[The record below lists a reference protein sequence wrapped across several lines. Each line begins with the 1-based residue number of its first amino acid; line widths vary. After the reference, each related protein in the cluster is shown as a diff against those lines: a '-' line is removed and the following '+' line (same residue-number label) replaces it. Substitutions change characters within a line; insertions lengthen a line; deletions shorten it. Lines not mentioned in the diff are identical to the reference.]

1 MKLVVFHAL
10 SLAALIS
17 VGAVAVQADETEAMD
32 GRMTYELFEHTVEH
46 ADLAGCPSGFDTET
60 QFCRMTLAAERAH
73 VFVFDLEGAQFLQAV
88 KSYDLAEGLP
98 AF

>member
-1 MKLVVFHAL
+1 MKLTLFHFL
-10 SLAALIS
+10 GLAALVT
-17 VGAVAVQADETEAMD
+17 VGAVAVKADEALD
-32 GRMTYELFEHTVEH
+32 GHMTYALFEQTVEH
-46 ADLAGCPSGFDTET
+46 ADLAGCPSEFDTET

-73 VFVFDLEGAQFLQAV
+73 VFVFDLEGEQPLQAV

>member
-1 MKLVVFHAL
+1 MKLTVFHSL

-17 VGAVAVQADETEAMD
+17 VGAVAVKADEAMD

-46 ADLAGCPSGFDTET
+46 ADLAGCPPAFDPDT
-60 QFCRMTLAAERAH
+60 QFCRMTLADERAH
-73 VFVFDLEGAQFLQAV
+73 VFVFGLEGDQPLQAV
-88 KSYDLAEGLP
+88 KSYELSEGLP